1 MPGHHVPVLMEEAA
15 RLLVTDRGGVY
26 VDATLGMGGHASAI
40 LSGLTPTGRVIGL
53 DCDPAAIARAA
64 SSPPAPEPR
73 FVARRARFSEL
84 QATLDGLGVVPVDG
98 ILADLGLSS
107 AQLDDPER
115 GLSFAVDGPLD
126 MRLDP
131 SRPLTADA
139 LIRQSDDRLLLR
151 VLAEYGE
158 VPRPRAVLGVIRR
171 AAGTHRPLTTGALR
185 EALAPLFPGPV
196 RPRRLAQV
204 FQSLRVAVNQ
214 ELDELASLLDA
225 ARHVVRAGGTL
236 CVIAYHSLED
246 RLVKRALRPP
256 RPLDPRE
263 VVPESPWVP
272 LTRQPMRPSEEECRQ
287 NPRARSARLRAARRK
302 EDLP

>member
-1 MPGHHVPVLMEEAA
+1 MEEAV

-26 VDATLGMGGHASAI
+26 VDATLGMGGHATAI
-40 LSGLTPTGRVIGL
+40 LSGLTPTGRLIGL
-53 DCDPAAIARAA
+53 DCDPAAIARAVSA
-64 SSPPAPEPR
+64 PPAPEPR
-73 FVARRARFSEL
+73 FVSRRARFSEL
-84 QATLDGLGVVPVDG
+84 EETLDDLGVVPVDG
-98 ILADLGLSS
+98 VLADLGLSS
-107 AQLDDPER
+107 AQLDDPQR
-115 GLSFAVDGPLD
+115 GLSFAMDGPLD

-139 LIRQSDDRLLLR
+139 LIRESDDRLLLR
-151 VLAEYGE
+151 VLTEYGE
-158 VPRPRAVLGVIRR
+158 VPRARAVLGVIRR

-204 FQSLRVAVNQ
+204 FQALRVAVNQ
-214 ELDELASLLDA
+214 ELEELETLLDA
-225 ARHVVRAGGTL
+225 AQGVVRPGGTL

-246 RLVKRALRPP
+246 RVVKHALRPP

-263 VVPESPWVP
+263 AVPESHWIP
-272 LTRQPMRPSEEECRQ
+272 LTRQPIRPGEEECRA